1 MDLKVN
7 VPMQA
12 LWVPLVIALVLAL
25 CGDRAAPGLTVVTA
39 LGVVVWLGVAVPY
52 AVRRDGPLT
61 DIENAGRRTWAAVLI
76 GVVFPFLIA
85 LVVWRATSFG
95 GVLFATEA
103 AAFAGVAFALI
114 PVAMLAS
121 SMVDRYLILPY
132 CYGLF
137 GPAIWSEDMSD
148 GNPVKRRRELAKV
161 WVAHRVICEIC
172 CYFALA
178 VFLAIAFVAAGNA
191 VSNERTL
198 AVALESLGGA
208 GVAFSVLAYLGPRV
222 RDGWNYMLAQN
233 AGLGMWVVGANAHGR
248 FEGLVVDVSL
258 HPGVKL
264 RLPDG
269 EPHEPKWKF
278 VTLAESVDLSE
289 ADRPSNCTEAW
300 CERAVR
306 DREQADTR
314 RAHPPKHA

>member
-1 MDLKVN
+1 
-7 VPMQA
+7 MQA
-12 LWVPLVIALVLAL
+12 LWTPPAIALVLAL
-25 CGDRAAPGLTVVTA
+25 CGERAAPSLTVVAA

-52 AVRRDGPLT
+52 TVRHDGPLM
-61 DIENAGRRTWAAVLI
+61 DVENAGLRAWATALI
-76 GVVFPFLIA
+76 GVVLPFLIA
-85 LVVWRATSFG
+85 LVAWRATSFR
-95 GVLFATEA
+95 GVLFSTEA
-103 AAFAGVAFALI
+103 AAFAGVAFAVI

-148 GNPVKRRRELAKV
+148 RNPVKRRREYAKV
-161 WVAHRVICEIC
+161 WVAHRVVCEIC

-178 VFLAIAFVAAGNA
+178 VFLAIVFVAAGNA
-191 VSNERTL
+191 VSSERTL

-208 GVAFSVLAYLGPRV
+208 GIAFSVIAYLGPRV

-233 AGLGMWVVGANAHGR
+233 AGLGMWVVGSNAHGR
-248 FEGLVVDVSL
+248 FEGLVVDVSV

-278 VTLAESVDLSE
+278 VALAESDELSE
-289 ADRPSNCTEAW
+289 ADRPAGCTEAW

-314 RAHPPKHA
+314 RTQPSQAGPPKHA